1 MDWLERTKAWLNPD
15 KNPALTEIFQ
25 HQIQV
30 LPTLWLLGKTGAGKS
45 SLIHALTGDTR
56 VVIGNGFQ
64 PCTRT
69 AQAYDFPQDKP
80 LLRFLDTRG
89 LAEASYDAS
98 EDIAACENRSHA
110 LVVLLKVDDPE
121 QSDVLRALHQVHAS
135 GKIQHMIV
143 VHTGMLLL
151 EDLAQR
157 QQAIAYNQQ
166 QVEAVLGKMLTH
178 VVVDFVGADGNALGV
193 SELQRVLADTLP
205 IIAQM
210 QQDREYADQ
219 EQASFAQ
226 VRNELLWY
234 AGAAAAA
241 DTIPIA
247 GWVAVPA
254 IQGKMLH
261 SLANQYGLPW
271 DKQLIYSLIATLGTG
286 FTLRYAARL
295 GATQLLELI
304 PVYGQTVGAAAA
316 ASVSFLTTYAFGRVA
331 AKYFYH
337 RCRGESVK
345 TEDLQALYKQV
356 FSDSLMLRNHD
367 PKNAAP
373 P

>member
-1 MDWLERTKAWLNPD
+1 MVWLEQAKAWLNPD
-15 KNPALTEIFQ
+15 KNPALAEIFQ
-25 HQIQV
+25 HQTQV

-45 SLIHALTGDTR
+45 SLIQAITGDPR
-56 VVIGNGFQ
+56 IVIGNGFQ

-80 LLRFLDTRG
+80 LLRFMDTRG
-89 LAEASYDAS
+89 LSEAGYDAS

-110 LVVLLKVDDPE
+110 LVVLMKVDDPE
-121 QSDVLRALHQVHAS
+121 QGDVLQALRQIHAS
-135 GKIQHMIV
+135 GRIQHMIV

-151 EDLAQR
+151 EDKPQR

-166 QVEAVLGKMLTH
+166 QVEAVWGNTVTS
-178 VVVDFVGADGNALGV
+178 VVVDFIGEEGNPIGL
-193 SELQRVLADTLP
+193 EPLRHVLAETLP

-210 QQDREYADQ
+210 QQERAYTDKEH
-219 EQASFAQ
+219 ESFAQ
-226 VRNELLWY
+226 VRHEVLWY
-234 AGAAAAA
+234 AGASAAA

-261 SLANQYGLPW
+261 SLANQYGLTW
-271 DKQLIYSLIATLGTG
+271 NKQLIYSLIATLGTG

-304 PVYGQTVGAAAA
+304 PVYGQTVGAATA
-316 ASVSFLTTYAFGRVA
+316 ASFSFLTTYAFGRVA

-337 RCRGESVK
+337 RCRGENVK
-345 TEDLQALYKQV
+345 TEDLQALYTQV
-356 FSDSLMLRNHD
+356 FSDPLIRRNHESK
-367 PKNAAP
+367 PSI
-373 P
+373 